1 MRVSTTSLPLHA
13 AGSARIPESR
23 PSRRAGRLSVD
34 RRPGVI
40 KRWGVSF
47 PLSMQ
52 RILFP
57 LLAFLAAE
65 SGFIVAQDEG
75 EDPPRAEKTVT
86 IRTLAARMRYDVAE
100 FSVPAG
106 ARLRLVLENADE
118 LPHNWVLCAPA
129 EDRGMEVALAAWEM
143 GVLGLERDW
152 IPDHP
157 GVLAASRMLQPHET
171 QTLEIDVPEQTGVYP
186 YVCTFPG
193 HAMLMNGIMR
203 VTGPGQ
209 GIAELSYRFY
219 LGAFE
224 RVPDF
229 DTLNPHRQGKLDE
242 GLLGFRLDDYREEF
256 AVDFHGYLD
265 VPQDGQ
271 YRFYLASDDGANLF
285 LDGRKIIDNDGI
297 HGSESIRER
306 RLHLDKGRK
315 ELRLGYFERSGEE
328 ELFLA
333 WSGPGFEETVL
344 SEWVPPSRRR
354 RQRDRDPLQPGIP
367 LVPDDEPIIYRE
379 FIQGAS
385 PRGIAVGYPGG
396 INVVWDAGPMNLA
409 LVWRGAFIDA
419 QRHWTDRGAG
429 FQPPLG
435 YDVFTAAAGQPLA
448 VLEQDDT
455 PWPAA
460 ENPPAGYRFRG
471 YRLDGDRR
479 PVFSFDWER
488 LHLEDEME
496 PRATFSS
503 PEAGVVRTL
512 RWDEEPPARL
522 FFRVARGSAIVAGD
536 GGIFVVDERFTVR
549 PDPALNVV
557 LRKAEGGEELLLQL
571 SESSRS
577 AQVAYGWPQ

>member
-1 MRVSTTSLPLHA
+1 
-13 AGSARIPESR
+13 
-23 PSRRAGRLSVD
+23 
-34 RRPGVI
+34 
-40 KRWGVSF
+40 
-47 PLSMQ
+47 MQ

-57 LLAFLAAE
+57 LLAFLAAG
-65 SGFIVAQDEG
+65 SGSTLAQDEG
-75 EDPPRAEKTVT
+75 EQRARAEKTVA

-106 ARLRLVLENADE
+106 ARLRLVLENADA

-129 EDRGMEVALAAWEM
+129 EDRGMEVAQAAWEM

-157 GVLAASRMLQPHET
+157 GILAASRMLQPHET
-171 QTLEIDVPEQTGVYP
+171 QILEIDVPGQTGVYP

-209 GIAELSYRFY
+209 GIADLTYRFY

-229 DTLNPHRQGKLDE
+229 DALRPHREGKLED
-242 GLLGFRLDDYREEF
+242 GLLGFRLDDYREQF
-256 AVDFHGYLD
+256 AVEFHGYLD
-265 VPQDGQ
+265 APQDGQ
-271 YRFYLASDDGANLF
+271 YRFFLASDDGANLF

-297 HGSESIRER
+297 HGSGAIRER
-306 RLHLDKGRK
+306 RLQLNKGRK
-315 ELRLGYFERSGEE
+315 ELRLGYFEASGEE

-333 WSGPGFEETVL
+333 WSGPGFEETAL
-344 SEWVPPSRRR
+344 SEWVPASRRR
-354 RQRDRDPLQPGIP
+354 GERVRDPVQPGIP
-367 LVPDDEPIIYRE
+367 LVPEDEPVVYRE

-396 INVVWDAGPMNLA
+396 LNVVWDAGPMNLA
-409 LVWRGAFIDA
+409 LIWRGAFIDA

-435 YDVFTAAAGQPLA
+435 YDVFSPAPGQPLA
-448 VLEQDDT
+448 ILEREDT

-460 ENPPAGYRFRG
+460 GNPPAGYRFRG

-479 PVFSFDWER
+479 PVFLFDWEGLR
-488 LHLEDEME
+488 FEDELE
-496 PRATFSS
+496 PRGMFSS
-503 PEAGVVRTL
+503 PQAGVARTL
-512 RWDEEPPARL
+512 RWKEEPPPKL
-522 FFRVARGSAIVAGD
+522 FFRVAWGSAITPGE
-536 GGIFVVDERFTVR
+536 GGKYLVDERFTVT
-549 PDPALNVV
+549 PDPALKAV
-557 LRKAEGGEELLLQL
+557 LRQAAEGQELLLQL
-571 SESSRS
+571 SETTRL
-577 AQVAYGWPQ
+577 APVTYGWPQ